1 MKIKNL
7 LTRTVSGVIYC
18 AMIVCL
24 TLMGR
29 EGVLLLAGLLG
40 ALATVE
46 LAKISHGL
54 TRRTIPLII
63 VDVAGVLSLCM
74 IGYGYAL
81 WLWIAILIVRFVEEL
96 YVKNPHPLRSLANS
110 ALSQIYIGVP
120 MCLMVEL
127 ADYLD
132 SRVVLLLFIFI
143 WINDTGA
150 FLVGSLLGRHRLF
163 ERISPKKS
171 WEGFF
176 GGLLL
181 VVVTAVLFGLY
192 CPGTFGLGRFDIGL
206 WGWFGLGLVAS
217 IFSTW
222 GDLVESMIKR
232 DLQIKDSGHIIPGHG
247 GILDRI
253 DSLLLVVPAAFIY
266 LLFLAC
272 NLL

>member
-18 AMIVCL
+18 ALIVGL

-120 MCLMVEL
+120 MCLMVSL
-127 ADYLD
+127 ANYLD
-132 SRVVLLLFIFI
+132 PRVVLLLFIFI

-181 VVVTAVLFGLY
+181 VVVAAMLFGLY
-192 CPGTFGLGRFDIGL
+192 CPGTFGLGRFDISL
-206 WGWFGLGLVAS
+206 WGWFGLGVVAS
-217 IFSTW
+217 VFSTW